1 MYPKRPPE
9 CHKDGRRWN
18 KNYPSNWAGHKRVWY
33 VDCKGSYRLTNNN
46 CAYKVHYGVINNT
59 QLEKKNNACKAYGNP
74 GQYVACSAQR
84 FICYRK
90 NRVEV
95 YHCGDHTCHVAM
107 KTNKNLDKI
116 KELIKSKLKIKP
128 SEVLSSIVLAAFR

>member
-1 MYPKRPPE
+1 MQI
-9 CHKDGRRWN
+9 N
-18 KNYPSNWAGHKRVWY
+18 
-33 VDCKGSYRLTNNN
+33 
-46 CAYKVHYGVINNT
+46 KVHYGVINNI

-74 GQYVACSAQR
+74 GQYVACSAR
-84 FICYRK
+84 RLISYRK

-95 YHCGDHTCHVAM
+95 YHCRDHTCHIAM

-128 SEVLSSIVLAAFR
+128 SEVQSSIILAAFR